1 MSKVY
6 HGSIEEVKSP
16 EIRQPN
22 RSLDYG
28 SGFYTTT
35 SYEQAKKWVER
46 RMKDKGVSVGYINV
60 YELDDDVVKDM
71 KSLFFKKPTEE
82 WVNFVMKNRTE
93 REFCHDYDIVY
104 GPVADDS
111 VYTQFTLYEGGII
124 SMPTLIQELKTYKLV
139 DQYLFHTEKSLQ
151 AIKFVE
157 SKKYQ
162 DMSAKITQDN
172 LYMLLPL
179 KIGWLAPWLSEDK
192 GISLTEAIKR
202 IYRSK
207 LYKKLSTESTQYWH
221 LGPVD
226 LYNELKKEF

>member
-6 HGSIEEVKSP
+6 HRSVEEVRNP
-16 EIRQPN
+16 EIRHSN

-46 RMKDKGVSVGYINV
+46 RMKDKGESIGYVNV
-60 YELDDDVVKDM
+60 YELDDEVMEDM
-71 KSLFFKKPTEE
+71 KSLFFEKPTEE

-93 REFCHDYDIVY
+93 RDFTHDYDVVY

-111 VYTQFTLYEGGII
+111 VYTQFALYEAGII

-151 AIKFVE
+151 TIKFVE
-157 SKKYQ
+157 SK
-162 DMSAKITQDN
+162 M
-172 LYMLLPL
+172 
-179 KIGWLAPWLSEDK
+179 
-192 GISLTEAIKR
+192 IK
-202 IYRSK
+202 
-207 LYKKLSTESTQYWH
+207 L
-221 LGPVD
+221 
-226 LYNELKKEF
+226 